1 MAEDGKIV
9 KDTFPVVGMSCA
21 ACASRVEKT
30 LAGQPGV
37 RMAAVNYAAATVK
50 VEYDRTEC
58 TAESLQKAVQDAG
71 YDLLVQKD
79 GNAADEAEKAHDER
93 YAQLKSRT
101 IWAIV
106 LSLPVAVIGM
116 FFMDM
121 PYAEYIM
128 WALSTPVVFWLGRGF
143 FISAWKQLRHR
154 TANMD
159 TLVANSTGIA
169 YLFSVFNM
177 LFPEFWLSR
186 GIEPH
191 VYFEASSVIIAFI
204 LLGRLMEEKAK
215 GNTSDAIKKLMGLQP
230 KTVTVISR
238 GNNCPMEYMEIP
250 VGAVRPGDIIAVKPG
265 ERVAV
270 DGTVTEGSSYVDESM
285 LSGEPVPVAKRK
297 DSKVF
302 AGTINQKGSFRF
314 CADKVGTDTLLSKII
329 AMVQDAQGS
338 KAPVQKLVDRIAA
351 VFVPVI
357 MGIALLSFILWAV
370 LDGENGVTHGLLA
383 MVTVLIIACPC
394 ALGLATPTAI
404 MVGIG
409 KGAENGILIK
419 DAESIETARK
429 IDTVV
434 LDKTGTV
441 TEGRP
446 EVTHLIWSLPEVP
459 SWSDIMKREA
469 DSASGAQ
476 DTKVSRETYL
486 KNIFF
491 SLEKLSEHPLA
502 EAVIKY
508 LKGSS
513 EVSVKEFES
522 ITGEGVT
529 GVCEG
534 SRYFAGNLRLM
545 KKNGISISPDLSLK
559 ADELTAEARTVIWF
573 SDEKNALALAAV
585 TDRVKESSIRA
596 VRTLQDE
603 GIEVYMLTGDN
614 EETAAAVAA
623 QAGIRHFKA
632 GVLPQDKAGFIR
644 NLQQQKGRK
653 VAMAG
658 DGINDSAAL
667 AQADLGIAM
676 GGGSDIA
683 MDVAGV
689 TIISS
694 DLSKIPEALRLSRLT
709 VRTIR
714 QNLFWAFIYNMI
726 GVPIAA
732 GILYPVNGFLLNPM
746 IAGAAMAFSSVS
758 VVSNS
763 LRLKRKKLDAAAPLS
778 GRKKDKENSSETS
791 DYGYNTDSCL
801 TNDSCHKE
809 INGKSSDM
817 TTENGIDRC
826 RTQNAGYGEN
836 YETADKEKAKK
847 TEYKD
852 IKKEKIMKKEFTVE
866 GMMCNHCRMHVEK
879 ALNKLEGVNA
889 TVTLEPP
896 VATVE
901 FTGGREYTLE
911 ELQKQVSEEA
921 GDYNL
926 K

>member
-314 CADKVGTDTLLSKII
+314 RADKVGTDTLLSKII

-419 DAESIETARK
+419 DAESIESARK

-441 TEGRP
+441 TEGRT
-446 EVTHLIWSLPEVP
+446 EVTHLIWSLPEAP

-469 DSASGAQ
+469 GSASGAQ

-486 KNIFF
+486 RNIFF